1 MASPPAQEAGK
12 GYGLKLHAPAELAG
26 VSHAKPELIM
36 PITLITGLP
45 GHGKTLYALSRYKD
59 EAAKAGRPVFHND
72 IKGLKIPG
80 WQPWKLEDWQ
90 NLPAGAIMVVDEA
103 QFSFPTRGRGA
114 PDPWVEKLT
123 THRHLGLDFVVI
135 TQNPMLLDSYVRRL
149 VDRHFHV
156 VRKFGTHNTTIH
168 EFPNGV
174 KENVG
179 SSRDGSIRH
188 EWRYPK
194 AVFELY
200 ESAELHTV
208 KRRIPARVW
217 LLLALP
223 VVLAALIWFIYQR
236 MKPENVQQRMDQSA
250 GITDR
255 RTATANHQ
263 SSGNAGAGE
272 GPMTPLQ
279 YAEAYTARVP
289 GLPHTA
295 PAFDEVTKATQ
306 APYPAACI
314 ASKSRCQCYTQQ
326 GTKLD
331 TGTELCRQ
339 IAEGG
344 FFVQWSQSVA
354 SAYPLQPSKQAEPP
368 AQAQPPSFIGID
380 GGRKGNQDVSLVATA
395 PDEPYRPRV
404 KR

>member
-1 MASPPAQEAGK
+1 
-12 GYGLKLHAPAELAG
+12 
-26 VSHAKPELIM
+26 M

-45 GHGKTLYALSRYKD
+45 GHGKTLYAISRFKD
-59 EAAKAGRPVFHND
+59 EAAKAATPRPVFHNG
-72 IKGLKIPG
+72 IKGLKITG
-80 WQPWKLEDWQ
+80 WQEWDLKDWQ

-114 PDPWVEKLT
+114 PDPWVERLT

-156 VRKFGTHNTTIH
+156 VRKFGTHNATVH

-179 SSRDGSIRH
+179 ASRDGSIRH

-194 AVFELY
+194 DVFKLY

-208 KRRIPARVW
+208 KRRIPMRVW

-223 VVLAALIWFIYQR
+223 VILVALVWFIYHR
-236 MKPENVQQRMDQSA
+236 LKPENVQKRMDESA
-250 GITDR
+250 GITR
-255 RTATANHQ
+255 P
-263 SSGNAGAGE
+263 AGAPGSVS
-272 GPMTPLQ
+272 GSPAAATGAALSPLQ
-279 YAEAYTARVP
+279 YAQAFTPRVE

-295 PAFDEVTKATQ
+295 PVYDEVTRPTQ

-314 ASKSRCQCYTQQ
+314 ANAVKCVCASQQ
-326 GTKLD
+326 GTRLD
-331 TGTELCRQ
+331 TPDALCRQ
-339 IAEGG
+339 IANGG
-344 FFVQWSQSVA
+344 FFVAWAQTT
-354 SAYPLQPSKQAEPP
+354 
-368 AQAQPPSFIGID
+368 AQAHPLAD
-380 GGRKGNQDVSLVATA
+380 GSARSAGGLGHAPVSPQGVAIPLASQTQ
-395 PDEPYRPRV
+395 
-404 KR
+404 